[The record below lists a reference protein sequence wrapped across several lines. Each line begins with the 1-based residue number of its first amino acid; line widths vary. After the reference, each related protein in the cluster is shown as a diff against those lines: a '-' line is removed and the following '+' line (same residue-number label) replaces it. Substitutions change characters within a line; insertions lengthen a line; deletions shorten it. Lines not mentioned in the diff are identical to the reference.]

1 MIIPRGIGFPHSDI
15 SGSLL
20 TYCSPKPFVVR
31 HVLHRLL
38 VPRHSPCAL
47 FYLTYF
53 KLSFS
58 LFSVALQSVFF
69 DCLGFLLL
77 IIFSFQCTNPWD
89 FMSQWRL
96 TGSNRWPPA
105 CKAGALPSELSPHH
119 CLLSKLFLLWMGL
132 NGLEPST
139 SRLSGVRSNQLS
151 YKPIYAS
158 SRIRNDYSSIP
169 YFSYFCKHFS
179 EKT

>member
-58 LFSVALQSVFF
+58 LFSVALQSVFSIVSVF
-69 DCLGFLLL
+69 CFWLYSVFNVLALEVLPSKLNKVSQCASAWLSRWLLL
-77 IIFSFQCTNPWD
+77 VLSHSPSSFAFLRKEVIQPQVLLRLPCYDFTLIICPTLDGW
-89 FMSQWRL
+89 
-96 TGSNRWPPA
+96 
-105 CKAGALPSELSPHH
+105 
-119 CLLSKLFLLWMGL
+119 LL
-132 NGLEPST
+132 
-139 SRLSGVRSNQLS
+139 
-151 YKPIYAS
+151 
-158 SRIRNDYSSIP
+158 
-169 YFSYFCKHFS
+169 
-179 EKT
+179 

>member
-77 IIFSFQCTNPWD
+77 IIFSFQCTSSLGITLKTKQS
-89 FMSQWRL
+89 FSVCFRL
-96 TGSNRWPPA
+96 AFSMTSLS
-105 CKAGALPSELSPHH
+105 ALALSII
-119 CLLSKLFLLWMGL
+119 F
-132 NGLEPST
+132 
-139 SRLSGVRSNQLS
+139 RL
-151 YKPIYAS
+151 P
-158 SRIRNDYSSIP
+158 
-169 YFSYFCKHFS
+169 
-179 EKT
+179 

>member
-1 MIIPRGIGFPHSDI
+1 MHLCIGFPHSDI
-15 SGSLL
+15 SGSLR
-20 TYCSPKPFVVR
+20 TYRSPKLFVVR
-31 HVLHRLL
+31 HVLLRLL

-47 FYLTYF
+47 FYLTLL
-53 KLSFS
+53 KNSLLGRSTICSLWLSR
-58 LFSVALQSVFF
+58 FF
-69 DCLGFLLL
+69 AW
-77 IIFSFQCTNPWD
+77 IIFSFQCTSSLILFLD
-89 FMSQWRL
+89 QWRL

-151 YKPIYAS
+151 YRPLSFEAGNEN
-158 SRIRNDYSSIP
+158 RTRD
-169 YFSYFCKHFS
+169 
-179 EKT
+179 